1 MSDEFT
7 IVEYIRCPKCKMV
20 FDPKGM
26 HIEDGDNDEE
36 ILTCRFCK
44 HVAPFNHD
52 EKESRI

>member
-7 IVEYIRCPKCKMV
+7 VVEYIRCPKCKMV
-20 FDPKGM
+20 FDPKGS
-26 HIEDGDNDEE
+26 HLEKDGVDE

-52 EKESRI
+52 ERESRI